1 MKLKVL
7 VTQSCPTLRLMDYS
21 LPGSSVHGILQ
32 AIIVEWIAMSF
43 SRDLADPR
51 IELRSLALWTGSLL
65 FELPGNVMKSNIF

>member
-7 VTQSCPTLRLMDYS
+7 VTQSCPALRLMDYS
-21 LPGSSVHGILQ
+21 LTGSYVHGILQ